1 MPDREAESVKTWFE
15 QHPEVDLVSRDR
27 GGAYADGAAQGAPQA
42 RQVADRWHICKN
54 IGDAV
59 EAFLIRTHVRLPDAT
74 SNATATPESAV
85 APSAFSTTPGR
96 RRQSQARLLR
106 KWKLYQRVQE
116 LHQQGNS
123 LRTIADQLGLARNT
137 VRKYVRQPPE
147 QPQPTPRPLRSSI
160 LDPYEDFLLKRW
172 CQGCRNAALLYR
184 ELRDQGFTG
193 GNSLVRAYI
202 AYLRTHPEQATQPR
216 KQRAGVSPREVRWLL
231 AKKPENLPEEEQAK
245 LSRVLETT
253 EDMRLVYH
261 LLQTFLQMVRE
272 RQADRLD
279 AWMEAARASGIKELR
294 SFVAGIERDYD
305 AVRAG
310 LSLPWSQGVVEGTVN
325 KLKMHKRLMYG
336 RAGFP
341 LLRQKLL
348 HCS

>member
-1 MPDREAESVKTWFE
+1 MLHPTPQ
-15 QHPEVDLVSRDR
+15 QHQNQPSHLPHSRPHQ
-27 GGAYADGAAQGAPQA
+27 DG
-42 RQVADRWHICKN
+42 
-54 IGDAV
+54 
-59 EAFLIRTHVRLPDAT
+59 
-74 SNATATPESAV
+74 NAS
-85 APSAFSTTPGR
+85 
-96 RRQSQARLLR
+96 L
-106 KWKLYQRVQE
+106 KRVQE
-116 LHQQGNS
+116 LHQQGTS
-123 LRTIADQLGLARNT
+123 LRMIADQLGLARNT

-160 LDPYEDFLLKRW
+160 LDLYEDYLLSRW
-172 CQGCRNAALLYR
+172 SQGCRNAALLYR

-231 AKKPENLPEEEQAK
+231 AKKPEDLPEEEQAK
-245 LSRVLETT
+245 LSRLLEQA
-253 EDMRLVYH
+253 DDIRLVYH

-325 KLKMHKRLMYG
+325 KLNKNLSCLSGTLVFRIVVGFSASVLEIPPQSKRRILAVV
-336 RAGFP
+336 RAT
-341 LLRQKLL
+341 
-348 HCS
+348 